1 MTSLER
7 PEIFL
12 LSLAFQSFLDEIY
25 SSLFDGLAQSAQ
37 LKRAKSLGGAMRY
50 LADNNPKV
58 ILVTDSGL
66 RKRGNRPV
74 LEKVQSYLA
83 TGGLVIIGLHFPN
96 FTKMDVFDNFFKE
109 HFGLPW
115 EHGDYHRSTF
125 QFNPSCTLP
134 SAIVKISFPPPY
146 SMKVLHVKNARSE
159 EKIFVPVSKAVT
171 ESRVF
176 SPELVDQAQ
185 AAIVGAKVGNGFL
198 VYVGDVNGEQGS
210 DKVILN
216 LCGL

>member
-1 MTSLER
+1 MTSLQR

-12 LSLAFQSFLDEIY
+12 LSLAFQGFLDETY
-25 SSLFDGLAQSAQ
+25 SSLFDGLVESAQ
-37 LKRAKSLGGAMRY
+37 LKRAKSLSGAMRY

-58 ILVTDSGL
+58 ILVTDEGL
-66 RKRGNRPV
+66 TKRKNKPV

-96 FTKMDVFDNFFKE
+96 FTAMDVFDNFFQE

-115 EHGDYHRSTF
+115 EHGNYHRSTF
-125 QFNPSCTLP
+125 RFNPSCTLP
-134 SAIVKISFPPPY
+134 SAIMKNSFPSAY

-159 EKIFVPVSKAVT
+159 EKIFVPVSGAVT
-171 ESRVF
+171 QSYVIPSE
-176 SPELVDQAQ
+176 PVDQTQ
-185 AAIVGAKVGNGFL
+185 AAVVGAKVGNGFL
-198 VYVGDVNGEQGS
+198 IYVGDVNGEQGS